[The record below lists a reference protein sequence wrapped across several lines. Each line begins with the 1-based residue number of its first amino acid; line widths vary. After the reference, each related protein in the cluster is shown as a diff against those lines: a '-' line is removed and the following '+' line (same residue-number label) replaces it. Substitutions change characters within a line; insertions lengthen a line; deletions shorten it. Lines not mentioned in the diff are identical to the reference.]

1 MTKQNENEKEILNNL
16 KKVAL
21 SHYGIAN
28 YCFWFVIL
36 YPNLNRSSI
45 FKMNGY
51 ACFFI
56 CSSLSVV
63 ISLFTNKYII
73 NYFNKQDYVEFR
85 KFCLKRGI
93 NSILL

>member
-1 MTKQNENEKEILNNL
+1 MTDNEKEMYVNL

-36 YPNLNRSSI
+36 YPNFNKNI
-45 FKMNGY
+45 VFKQNSY

-56 CSSLSVV
+56 CSSLSVTL
-63 ISLFTNKYII
+63 SLFTNKYII
-73 NYFNKQDYVEFR
+73 NYFNNQDYSEFR
-85 KFCLKRGI
+85 RFCLKRGI
-93 NSILL
+93 RNILI